1 MKVLHVC
8 WDLNQGGIQR
18 YLIDLLTAFKGTVNS
33 DVMVLSSPGALSPDA
48 VGLSDN
54 VEYIGMKGGTDLH
67 AFFPI
72 LKRLKSGNYDVIHS
86 HANNL
91 VFNFALGFQ
100 SAPVLYTEHGGRFL
114 NRDLASSI
122 LYKYMNRNIDRFV
135 AISAFMGNLMRARNP
150 VIGDRLRVI
159 YNGIQRDDLFLA
171 RLAEEA
177 MDIRAELPDGPK
189 VGFVGR
195 LTKEKG
201 VDLFIEIARVVNE
214 TRPDTQFMIIGDGP
228 VRAEAEAL
236 VREYG
241 LGDRVHFLGYVKS
254 ARGLFSALDVFVIS
268 SRYEAFGLVTVESMA
283 AGVPVVAL
291 SENSAVGELV
301 RDGVDGYLIA
311 GLDTDEA
318 ARRVNEL
325 LSQPELKNKMG
336 AAGRERSVEFT
347 IARNA
352 EKMIREY
359 HDLAAE
365 KAARGKAR

>member
-1 MKVLHVC
+1 MKILHVC

-33 DVMVLSSPGALSPDA
+33 DIMVLSDPGALSQDA
-48 VGLSDN
+48 VELSGK
-54 VEYIGMKGGTDLH
+54 VEYIGMKRGTDLQ

-72 LKRLKSGNYDVIHS
+72 LKLLKSGEYDVIHS

-100 SAPVLYTEHGGRFL
+100 PAPVIYTEHGGRFL
-114 NRDLASSI
+114 NRDLASAI

-150 VIGDRLRVI
+150 VIGERLRVI
-159 YNGIQRDDLFLA
+159 YNGIQRDDIFLA
-171 RLAEEA
+171 RVAEEA
-177 MDIRAELPDGPK
+177 LDIRAELPEGPK

-201 VDLFIEIARVVNE
+201 VDLFIDIARAVHQSN
-214 TRPDTQFMIIGDGP
+214 PDTQFLIIGDGP
-228 VRAEAEAL
+228 CREESQAL

-241 LGDRVHFLGYVKS
+241 LEDRVHFLGYVKH

-291 SENSAVGELV
+291 SENSAVAELV
-301 RDGVDGYLIA
+301 RDGVDGFLID
-311 GLDTDEA
+311 GLDTSEA
-318 ARRVNEL
+318 AKRVQQI
-325 LSQPELKNKMG
+325 LSEPELKGKMG
-336 AAGRERSVEFT
+336 EAGRQRSREFT
-347 IARNA
+347 ISRNA
-352 EKMIREY
+352 EKVIQEY
-359 HDLAAE
+359 HDLVHAAE
-365 KAARGKAR
+365 DSGK